1 VRSRIAMAGIRRVLV
16 TGAHGFIGSHLAAA
30 LLDRGYQ
37 VSILR
42 REGSDLRR
50 IGHLLD
56 RITPLTAD
64 LRDPEQVQRA
74 VRTASPDA
82 ILHLAAYYAVEH
94 TPDQVSIMVDTNVK
108 GAVALL
114 DAARTVE
121 IPLFVNTST
130 CTVYRER
137 ETPRAEADPVGPQN
151 LYDLTKLQAEEACRF
166 FRDRFSVPSVTLRIF
181 PPYGPGD
188 NERRLI
194 PSVIRKLLAGESPAL
209 TTGMQRWDFVHVR
222 DIVAAYLA
230 VLSSPEQ
237 ALHGGVFNVATG
249 DPKTVREVVE
259 QVRTLLGSG
268 TELRWG
274 AVPHRR
280 NEIWLN
286 SGNPE
291 KIRTM
296 LGWEPRV
303 SPEEGLQETVT
314 WFRDHPRKP
323 GGTG

>member
-1 VRSRIAMAGIRRVLV
+1 MAGIRRVLV
-16 TGAHGFIGSHLAAA
+16 TGAHGFIGSHLTAA
-30 LLDRGYQ
+30 LLEQGYR
-37 VSILR
+37 VTILK
-42 REGSDLRR
+42 REGSDLQR

-56 RITPLTAD
+56 RVTPLTAD
-64 LRDPEQVQRA
+64 LRDPDGVFQA
-74 VRTASPDA
+74 VRTAEPDA

-94 TPDQVSIMVDTNVK
+94 TPDQVGMMVDTNVR

-114 DAARTVE
+114 DAARQRET
-121 IPLFVNTST
+121 PLFVNTST
-130 CTVYRER
+130 CTVYREK
-137 ETPRAEADPVGPQN
+137 ETPLSETDPVGPQN

-166 FRDRFSVPSVTLRIF
+166 YQERFGVPSVTLRIF

-194 PSVIRKLLAGESPAL
+194 PSVIRKLLAGENPAL
-209 TTGMQRWDFVHVR
+209 TTGRQRWDFVHVR

-230 VLSSPEQ
+230 VLSSPEP
-237 ALHGGVFNVATG
+237 ALKGGILNVATG

-259 QVRTLLGSG
+259 RIRTLLGSG
-268 TELRWG
+268 AELHWG

-286 SGNPE
+286 SGSPA

-303 SPEEGLQETVT
+303 PLEQGLAETIA
-314 WFRDHPRKP
+314 WFRDHPREP
-323 GGTG
+323 GVRG